1 MKDYDAWVQ
10 AHSDGW
16 LDELKSCCPACGEPA
31 TGIHLREIQ
40 AVTYAYDPATGHYRI
55 NELVSPDV
63 VGWDIRYD
71 DEHPEVTAVC
81 SACGH
86 EWRLEA

>member
-1 MKDYDAWVQ
+1 VVPEGVYLGKI
-10 AHSDGW
+10 G
-16 LDELKSCCPACGEPA
+16 
-31 TGIHLREIQ
+31 LREIHT
-40 AVTYAYDPATGHYRI
+40 VTYAYDPATSHYRI

-63 VGWDIRYD
+63 VGWDLRY

-86 EWRLEA
+86 ERGLEV